1 MCIGRS
7 SSLVCDGEPDCIFGE
22 DEAADLCNTQPQPR
36 GPRKIDLTDVSP
48 KMETDVLQPVAKYR
62 EIVSTNI
69 DLRMILAMFLGTFIS
84 VVCFCLAIIFVM
96 FKLSRKAVKQQPEAG
111 KPYPPFQRQTSANNQ

>member
-1 MCIGRS
+1 M
-7 SSLVCDGEPDCIFGE
+7 CDGEPDCIFGE

-48 KMETDVLQPVAKYR
+48 KIETDVLQPVAKYR

-84 VVCFCLAIIFVM
+84 VVCFCLVIIFVM
-96 FKLSRKAVKQQPEAG
+96 FKLSRKAVKQQPEG
-111 KPYPPFQRQTSANNQ
+111 EKKYPPFQRQISANNQ